1 MAIAVFIDHQK
12 LTLAAFDEVDRR
24 VHAAIADSGP
34 AGLVHHSLYGKDGA
48 LMTFEV
54 WESEEDFEA
63 FGSLLMP
70 ILAELG
76 VELRPPRVWPL
87 QRLSPV
93 SAKWEG

>member
-1 MAIAVFIDHQK
+1 
-12 LTLAAFDEVDRR
+12 
-24 VHAAIADSGP
+24 
-34 AGLVHHSLYGKDGA
+34 
-48 LMTFEV
+48 MTFEV

-63 FGSLLMP
+63 FGALLMP

-87 QRLSPV
+87 QRLFPV